1 MTISTNIHLLQPV
14 FTIQG
19 YTGLKVKN
27 ILRRFLLFNGDTQSL
42 RFRSFIFKMVA
53 MLQILCIFPCVSC
66 FKRAT
71 KAVQCPH
78 PGPKISDK
86 SQQIL
91 HYSHVCPQGQPPGMA
106 ADKCIRHQNPSIVP
120 VLQETTCIFIENMGT
135 PTCISHLTDTWYQNS
150 DRWQI

>member
-1 MTISTNIHLLQPV
+1 MTISTNIHLLQPL

-27 ILRRFLLFNGDTQSL
+27 ILSRFFAVQ
-42 RFRSFIFKMVA
+42 RWYSFIFKMVA

-71 KAVQCPH
+71 KAVQCPR

-120 VLQETTCIFIENMGT
+120 VLQETTFIFIENMGT
-135 PTCISHLTDTWYQNS
+135 PTCISHLTDNWYQNS
-150 DRWQI
+150 DWWQI

>member
-1 MTISTNIHLLQPV
+1 MTISMNIHLLQPV

-27 ILRRFLLFNGDTQSL
+27 ILSRFLPFNGDTQSL
-42 RFRSFIFKMVA
+42 RSRSFIFKMMA
-53 MLQILCIFPCVSC
+53 MLQILWVFPRISC

-71 KAVQCPH
+71 KAVQCPC

-91 HYSHVCPQGQPPGMA
+91 HYSHVCPQGQPPGMP

-120 VLQETTCIFIENMGT
+120 VLQETTCKF
-135 PTCISHLTDTWYQNS
+135 L
-150 DRWQI
+150 

>member
-1 MTISTNIHLLQPV
+1 MNKSLTIIYTVSKIDNPPVFCTQRGSALYLVSHRMTISTNIHLLQPV

-27 ILRRFLLFNGDTQSL
+27 ILSRFLLFNSDTQSL

-71 KAVQCPH
+71 KAVQCPVL
-78 PGPKISDK
+78 GQKLAIKVSK
-86 SQQIL
+86 SCTIPT
-91 HYSHVCPQGQPPGMA
+91 YVPRVNPPGW
-106 ADKCIRHQNPSIVP
+106 P
-120 VLQETTCIFIENMGT
+120 L
-135 PTCISHLTDTWYQNS
+135 ISA
-150 DRWQI
+150 

>member
-14 FTIQG
+14 FTIQS

-27 ILRRFLLFNGDTQSL
+27 ILSRFLPFNGDTQSL
-42 RFRSFIFKMVA
+42 WSRSFIFKMVA

-71 KAVQCPH
+71 KAVQCPR

-91 HYSHVCPQGQPPGMA
+91 HYPHVCPQGQPPGMA
-106 ADKCIRHQNPSIVP
+106 TDKCIRHLNPSIVP